1 MGEEEGA
8 GRWRGR
14 KRRRKRRSRRRG
26 EEGRKIIKVVLIY
39 VEKRYQVK
47 IHTVQVFVLVARL
60 LGSVMR
66 ATTFLWKPSLVR

>member
-1 MGEEEGA
+1 M
-8 GRWRGR
+8 
-14 KRRRKRRSRRRG
+14 RRRE
-26 EEGRKIIKVVLIY
+26 EEGRKISFICRAANKN

-47 IHTVQVFVLVARL
+47 IHTVQVFVLVTRL

>member
-1 MGEEEGA
+1 MISFICRA
-8 GRWRGR
+8 AN
-14 KRRRKRRSRRRG
+14 KN
-26 EEGRKIIKVVLIY
+26 
-39 VEKRYQVK
+39 VEKHYQVK